1 MSFALKSS
9 DAGALRALAVNLGRE
24 ATWYTKL
31 QLEEL
36 EIFQYHDLLYKLLD
50 LMRATNFI
58 YEFDWMDFGKQADQL
73 IDKAELLKQADLET
87 LRKLF
92 TAHSRNE
99 ALKDGHLAEMI
110 DSGHLQQVVSRLVA
124 LL

>member
-1 MSFALKSS
+1 MSFALKSA
-9 DAGALRALAVNLGRE
+9 DAGQMRALAVSLKNTP
-24 ATWYTKL
+24 TWYSKL

-36 EIFQYHDLLYKLLD
+36 EVFQYHDQLYALLD
-50 LMRATNFI
+50 LMRHTDFI
-58 YEFDWMDFGKQADQL
+58 YEFDWMAFGKQADQL
-73 IDKAELLKQADLET
+73 VDQPALLEKADLDT

-99 ALKDGHLAEMI
+99 ALQDGHLAVMI
-110 DSGHLQQVVSRLVA
+110 DQGHLQRAVERLIA

>member
-9 DAGALRALAVNLGRE
+9 DAGALRALAMNLARE
-24 ATWYTKL
+24 SVWYTKL

-36 EIFQYHDLLYKLLD
+36 EVYQYHDLLYKLMD
-50 LMRATNFI
+50 LMRATDFI
-58 YEFDWMDFGKQADQL
+58 YEFDWMGFGKQADQL
-73 IDKAELLKQADLET
+73 IDKAELLEKTDLET

-99 ALKDGHLAEMI
+99 ALKDGHMAEMI
-110 DSGHLQQVVSRLVA
+110 DNGHLQKAVARLVA

>member
-24 ATWYTKL
+24 SNWYTKL

-36 EIFQYHDLLYKLLD
+36 EVYQYHDLLYKLLD
-50 LMRATNFI
+50 LMRATDFI
-58 YEFDWMDFGKQADQL
+58 YEFDWMGFGKQADQL
-73 IDKAELLKQADLET
+73 IDKAELLEKADLET

-99 ALKDGHLAEMI
+99 ALHDGHLAQMI
-110 DSGHLQQVVSRLVA
+110 NNGHLQKAVARLVE